1 VKANGGFLNTS
12 GVQKSSLLPDISPNK
27 RDPRKDFV

>member
-1 VKANGGFLNTS
+1 
-12 GVQKSSLLPDISPNK
+12 LLPDISPNK